1 AWEVVGVVADEK
13 GRGLEEP
20 NDVGAYAAFAQN
32 PVVGLGLVA
41 RGAGDSGLLIKS
53 IQRAV
58 LRVNKN
64 QVLDR
69 PTTVEQLKAD
79 SMVGRRMPTML
90 LGGFALLAML
100 LACAGIYGVLSFVT
114 ANRTQELGIRAALG
128 ASRWD
133 LLRMVLG
140 SGTTPVIAGIVT
152 GLAGAIGLTRFIQSM
167 LFETSPLDP
176 FSLIAV

>member
-1 AWEVVGVVADEK
+1 M
-13 GRGLEEP
+13 
-20 NDVGAYAAFAQN
+20 
-32 PVVGLGLVA
+32 
-41 RGAGDSGLLIKS
+41 LIKS
-53 IQRAV
+53 IRRAV

-69 PTTVEQLKAD
+69 PTTVAQLKSD

-114 ANRTQELGIRAALG
+114 ASRTQELGIRAAPG

-133 LLRMVLG
+133 LVRMVL
-140 SGTTPVIAGIVT
+140 SGGAAPVIGGIIV
-152 GLAGAIGLTRFIQSM
+152 GLAGAFGLTRFIQAM
-167 LFETSPLDP
+167 LFETSPFDALSLAAVSGIFLTVAMVACFVPAWRAARLDP
-176 FSLIAV
+176 MSALRQE

>member
-1 AWEVVGVVADEK
+1 
-13 GRGLEEP
+13 
-20 NDVGAYAAFAQN
+20 
-32 PVVGLGLVA
+32 VGLGLVA
-41 RGAGDSGLLIKS
+41 RGSGDSGLLIKS

-58 LRVNKN
+58 QRVNKT

-69 PTTVEQLKAD
+69 PTTVAQLKAD

-133 LLRMVLG
+133 IVRMVLA
-140 SGTTPVIAGIVT
+140 SGTTPVVV
-152 GLAGAIGLTRFIQSM
+152 GLLVGLGGAIGLTRFIQSM
-167 LFETSPLDP
+167 LFETSPIDVASLTAVSTLFLVVAMIACFVPAWRAARLDP
-176 FSLIAV
+176 MTALRQE

>member
-1 AWEVVGVVADEK
+1 M
-13 GRGLEEP
+13 
-20 NDVGAYAAFAQN
+20 
-32 PVVGLGLVA
+32 
-41 RGAGDSGLLIKS
+41 
-53 IQRAV
+53 QRAV

-69 PTTVEQLKAD
+69 PTTVAQLKAE

-90 LGGFALLAML
+90 LGAFALLAML
-100 LACAGIYGVLSFVT
+100 LACAGIYGVLAFVT

-133 LLRMVLG
+133 LVRMVLG
-140 SGTTPVIAGIVT
+140 GGAAPVAIGLVAGV
-152 GLAGAIGLTRFIQSM
+152 AGAAGLTRFIQSM

-176 FSLIAV
+176 VSLTAVAALFLLVALTACYVPAWRAARLDPMTALRQE

>member
-1 AWEVVGVVADEK
+1 M
-13 GRGLEEP
+13 
-20 NDVGAYAAFAQN
+20 
-32 PVVGLGLVA
+32 
-41 RGAGDSGLLIKS
+41 
-53 IQRAV
+53 QRAV

-69 PTTVEQLKAD
+69 PTTVAQLKTD

-133 LLRMVLG
+133 LVRLVLV
-140 SGTTPVIAGIVT
+140 SGATPVIGGLVV
-152 GLAGAIGLTRFIQSM
+152 GLAGAIWLTRFIESL
-167 LFETSPLDP
+167 LFQTSPLDP
-176 FSLIAV
+176 LSLATVSALFLIVAAAACFVPAWRASRLDPMSALRQE